1 MTKKRSLLDAMNE
14 REQEQTI
21 ENELPTEQ
29 TSDQIPNRSRGR
41 GPVEGFLDI
50 QEAKLRLGVSDRTL
64 AEYLREGK
72 IKAQKFG
79 GKWRIRPEAIDAFMN
94 GEG

>member
-1 MTKKRSLLDAMNE
+1 MAKKRSLLDAMNE

-29 TSDQIPNRSRGR
+29 TSDQIPNKNRGR

-50 QEAKLRLGVSDRTL
+50 QEAKLIIGVSDRTL
-64 AEYLREGK
+64 ADYLREGK

>member
-1 MTKKRSLLDAMNE
+1 MAKKRSLLDAMNE

-29 TSDQIPNRSRGR
+29 TSDQIPNKNRGR
-41 GPVEGFLDI
+41 GPVEGFIDI
-50 QEAKLRLGVSDRTL
+50 QEGKLRLGVSDRTL
-64 AEYLREGK
+64 AEYLRTGK